1 MERKIT
7 EQRIKKFKEE
17 LIKAEKRKH
26 TIDKYIRDIGKLR
39 DYIGDTEL
47 TKEAVIQ
54 YKEYLEQCGRYKIAS
69 INSFLAVVN
78 HFCEV
83 LGWSELRIKMI
94 KVQHEIFTPE
104 NKELTIKE
112 YERLICTALKRGDK
126 KLALIIQTLGST
138 GIRISELCYIT
149 TETLKVGM
157 ADIYNKGKIRRI
169 LYPTH
174 LVLILKEYVLKENIK
189 SGYIFCTRN
198 GNPINRSNIWRAMK
212 NLCKEAKVD
221 EKKVYPHNMR
231 HLFARCFYKLKSDIA
246 KLADVLGHSSIE
258 TTRIYIKT
266 TWKEHKRQLDMMGL
280 VLLKTLSEK
289 QDNNPFKNT
298 IT

>member
-1 MERKIT
+1 
-7 EQRIKKFKEE
+7 
-17 LIKAEKRKH
+17 
-26 TIDKYIRDIGKLR
+26 
-39 DYIGDTEL
+39 
-47 TKEAVIQ
+47 
-54 YKEYLEQCGRYKIAS
+54 
-69 INSFLAVVN
+69 
-78 HFCEV
+78 
-83 LGWSELRIKMI
+83 
-94 KVQHEIFTPE
+94 
-104 NKELTIKE
+104 
-112 YERLICTALKRGDK
+112 
-126 KLALIIQTLGST
+126 
-138 GIRISELCYIT
+138 
-149 TETLKVGM
+149 
-157 ADIYNKGKIRRI
+157 
-169 LYPTH
+169 
-174 LVLILKEYVLKENIK
+174 
-189 SGYIFCTRN
+189 
-198 GNPINRSNIWRAMK
+198 MK